1 MTRRESLEP
10 IAYSLEQ
17 ASQVVPF
24 SREYLA
30 REVRLGRLGA
40 VKFGRRVTI
49 PRENLASWYHDAALR
64 SDREGWL
71 SAIADTGL
79 YREA

>member
-1 MTRRESLEP
+1 MARRDSLEP

-24 SREYLA
+24 STEYLA
-30 REVRLGRLGA
+30 REIRLGRLGA

-49 PRENLASWYHDAALR
+49 PRENLESWYEDAALR
-64 SDREGWL
+64 FDREGRL
-71 SAIADTGL
+71 AAGEGARA
-79 YREA
+79 YEEE